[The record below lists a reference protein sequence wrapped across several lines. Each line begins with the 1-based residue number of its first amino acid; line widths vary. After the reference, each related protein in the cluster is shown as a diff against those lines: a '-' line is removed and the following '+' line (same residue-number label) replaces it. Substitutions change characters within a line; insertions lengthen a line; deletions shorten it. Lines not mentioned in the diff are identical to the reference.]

1 MLYCYQFYTKWLHL
15 NMNHPL
21 IDTVRKAV
29 PLSEEEAAYAL
40 SFYREKKFKKN
51 ELLLRAGDVAH
62 DVYFVLSGGLHQYYT
77 DENATDR
84 TCNFTFENN
93 FVPDLQSFSK
103 KAPSASAITAL
114 MPAQCL
120 LISCEDLNELLRTSP
135 AVSRYFS
142 ILMERIAA
150 ESIRRTK
157 SLLSSTP
164 EKQFKE
170 LLEQEPEIFQKVPQR
185 YIAQYLGVA
194 PESLSRIKKRLMQ
207 PVKS

>member
-1 MLYCYQFYTKWLHL
+1 MD
-15 NMNHPL
+15 HPL
-21 IDTVRKAV
+21 IHTIRKDV
-29 PLSEEEAAYAL
+29 DLSDEEAAYML
-40 SFYREKKFKKN
+40 SFYREKSYRKN
-51 ELLLRAGDVAH
+51 ELILQPGVVAH
-62 DVYFVLSGGLHQYYT
+62 DVFFVLNGGLHQYYIT
-77 DENATDR
+77 ENGADR
-84 TCNFTFENN
+84 SCAFCFENN
-93 FVPDLQSFSK
+93 YITDLESFSK
-103 KAPSASAITAL
+103 KIPASSYLRTL
-114 MPAQCL
+114 MPSKCL
-120 LISCEDLNELLRTSP
+120 LISCEDLTELLNTSP
-135 AVSRYFS
+135 AVSKYFG

-207 PVKS
+207 AVKS

>member
-1 MLYCYQFYTKWLHL
+1 MD
-15 NMNHPL
+15 HPL
-21 IDTVRKAV
+21 IDTVRNEV
-29 PLSEEEAAYAL
+29 PLSDEEAVYVL

-62 DVYFVLSGGLHQYYT
+62 DVYFVVSGGLHQYYT
-77 DENATDR
+77 DENGTER
-84 TCNFTFENN
+84 TCTFSFAKNYIT
-93 FVPDLQSFSK
+93 DLESFSK
-103 KAPSASAITAL
+103 KIPSASTITTL

-120 LISCEDLNELLRTSP
+120 LISCDDLNELLRTSP
-135 AVSRYFS
+135 AIARYFS

-170 LLEQEPEIFQKVPQR
+170 LLELEPEIFQKVPQR

-207 PVKS
+207 QQKS